1 MNSITRSPKIF
12 GYLKNRDFSFFI
24 LEINSF
30 RTQNKTGLRM
40 NKMRVM
46 QKLSRMLE
54 HTVK

>member
-1 MNSITRSPKIF
+1 MNLITKSLKIS
-12 GYLKNRDFSFFI
+12 GYHKNRDFSFFI
-24 LEINSF
+24 SEINSF
-30 RTQNKTGLRM
+30 RTPNKIGLRM